1 MVTQNRQPQK
11 GINPGNKGPAQP
23 QDVEDPHPADAEGYD
38 EGHRT
43 GNGDKDHVK
52 GGKRPS
58 DTSGDRQRQ
67 AAPEPPWRVPR

>member
-23 QDVEDPHPADAEGYD
+23 QDVEDPHPADEEGNAHGPRGGNDAQED
-38 EGHRT
+38 EF
-43 GNGDKDHVK
+43 K

-58 DTSGDRQRQ
+58 DTSN
-67 AAPEPPWRVPR
+67 APRH

>member
-23 QDVEDPHPADAEGYD
+23 QDVEDPHPADEESIAD
-38 EGHRT
+38 EGRAE
-43 GNGDKDHVK
+43 NGAHDDNAK

-58 DTSGDRQRQ
+58 DTSDDRR
-67 AAPEPPWRVPR
+67 RSS

>member
-38 EGHRT
+38 EGQRT
-43 GNGDKDHVK
+43 GNGDDHSK

-67 AAPEPPWRVPR
+67 AAPEPP